1 MVGVLFALV
10 SSASFGFNN
19 AAVRRGFL
27 QGTVTQAMYVTVVLG
42 VPLFLIAA
50 WVTGEIF
57 EISGINVRGYI
68 FFIAAGVTH
77 FYAGRYFNYRS
88 IAALG
93 ANRSAPIRN
102 MAIPVS
108 IVIAVIVLGEHLT
121 SFMILGI
128 VLIMVG
134 PFIIFESNKPEQN
147 NKYPPSNDM
156 ASKNH
161 LNQQIPNTEK
171 KGFVPNQK
179 EGYIFGVLTSIAY
192 GISPILVK
200 SALQQSDLPVLGCLI
215 SYISAS
221 SVILFSLIL
230 PGRLEV
236 LRSMKPAATG
246 WFLVGTVA
254 VFFAQM
260 FRYIALS
267 IAPVTIVSPLQRT
280 SGIFALFFAYF
291 INREAESFSFRVIL
305 GIFIAIIGSVILVI

>member
-1 MVGVLFALV
+1 MLGGLFSLV

-27 QGTVTQAMYVTVVLG
+27 HGSVTQAIYVTVILG

-50 WVTGEIF
+50 WISGEIF
-57 EISGINVRGYI
+57 EVSGITLRGYV
-68 FFIAAGVTH
+68 FFILAGVIH
-77 FYAGRYFNYRS
+77 FYAGRYFNFRS

-108 IVIAVIVLGEHLT
+108 VVIAVVVLEEHLT
-121 SFMILGI
+121 LFMILGI
-128 VLIMVG
+128 VLIMTG
-134 PFIIFESNKPEQN
+134 PFIIFETKKPKNEDQD
-147 NKYPPSNDM
+147 YSDDPD
-156 ASKNH
+156 SKNH
-161 LNQQIPNTEK
+161 LNEQTSDTEK
-171 KGFVPNQK
+171 KEFVPNQK
-179 EGYIFGVLTSIAY
+179 EGYIFGSLTSIAY
-192 GISPILVK
+192 GISPILIR
-200 SALQQSDLPVLGCLI
+200 SALQESNLPVLGCLI

-230 PGRLEV
+230 PGRLQL
-236 LRSMKPAATG
+236 LRSMNPKAVA
-246 WFLVGTVA
+246 WFLVATVA

-267 IAPVTIVSPLQRT
+267 IAPVTIVGPLQRT

-291 INREAESFSFRVIL
+291 INRDAESFGFRVIL
-305 GIFIAIIGSVILVI
+305 GIVLAIIGSVILVI